1 MAKEKTEEVVKVT
14 EKPPVDIEAFIARK
28 LSAINKM
35 ENKAKARAL
44 GYRVLQ
50 NR

>member
-14 EKPPVDIEAFIARK
+14 EKPPVDIDAFIARK
-28 LSAINKM
+28 LVSINKM
-35 ENKAKARAL
+35 ENRAKARVL
-44 GYRVLQ
+44 GERVLK